1 MTLKTQKNTTIY
13 DIENTKNTTIYDIEN
28 TKYTTIYDIENTKN
42 TTIYDIENTN
52 NTTIYDIGNPGP
64 GLGQAQKSLYI
75 SVLEVHYIHM
85 LVFWEFFVLF
95 FFKYDRYITLQ
106 LLLPHSCETYY
117 VENLLRFL

>member
-1 MTLKTQKNTTIY
+1 MFHLKQLNTKNTTIY

-28 TKYTTIYDIENTKN
+28 TKNTTISDIENTK
-42 TTIYDIENTN
+42 

-95 FFKYDRYITLQ
+95 FLNMIDISHYNCYFPIAVKLIMWKICLDFF
-106 LLLPHSCETYY
+106 
-117 VENLLRFL
+117 N